1 MVRINIARWLAGGF
15 AAGILLLVVDIVAFP
30 LYRADYEAAF
40 AAHGLAPMT
49 GGSMVFSFGQIV
61 LSGFVLVFLYAAMRP
76 RFGPGA
82 RTAAIAAVTLWIAR
96 WVSTSLYYHAVGLF
110 PDRMLVVWLGIGI
123 ASLTLASLVGGWIYR
138 EAT

>member
-40 AAHGLAPMT
+40 AAHGLAPRT
-49 GGSMVFSFGQIV
+49 GGSMVFSFGQIL
-61 LSGFVLVFLYAAMRP
+61 LSGYVLVFLYAAMRP

-82 RTAAIAAVTLWIAR
+82 RTAGAGGNHRRAR
-96 WVSTSLYYHAVGLF
+96 FRLDRGTRHPRRGFVS
-110 PDRMLVVWLGIGI
+110 
-123 ASLTLASLVGGWIYR
+123 
-138 EAT
+138 